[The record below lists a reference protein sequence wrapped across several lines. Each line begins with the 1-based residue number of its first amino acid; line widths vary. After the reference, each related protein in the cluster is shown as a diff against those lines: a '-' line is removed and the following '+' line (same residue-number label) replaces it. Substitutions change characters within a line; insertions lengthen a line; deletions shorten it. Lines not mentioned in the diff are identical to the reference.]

1 MQGEWRPIPQ
11 VNKDTGIP
19 ALTTPE
25 FLTKRSYSWIL
36 CAMAN
41 FYGALTVQ
49 QAFRIIEQQNPGLT
63 TQDEVSAV
71 LHREEDDAAYCEEF
85 DGEEVVCEE
94 WFLEQPEEYRGM
106 ASARQGKPIY
116 IPPKDEL
123 LRYEDELYF
132 ENTPATQA
140 MRDFFKTELGVARE
154 TLSDDA
160 APA

>member
-11 VNKDTGIP
+11 VNKDTDIP

-71 LHREEDDAAYCEEF
+71 LHREEDDAA
-85 DGEEVVCEE
+85 
-94 WFLEQPEEYRGM
+94 
-106 ASARQGKPIY
+106 SA
-116 IPPKDEL
+116 
-123 LRYEDELYF
+123 
-132 ENTPATQA
+132 TSAW
-140 MRDFFKTELGVARE
+140 KTRS
-154 TLSDDA
+154 TR
-160 APA
+160 